1 MLHRRHRRRMRIFAT
16 VAISVLIFSILA
28 GLVASLAQAA
38 PPALQVNAKSAI
50 LLDYATGQILFEKD
64 ADLALP
70 PASLT
75 KLMTLHLAYKR
86 LEEGTMK
93 PTDKVQISTDAWS
106 AKMPGSSVMFLAP
119 GQNVTVGEIMTGL
132 AVSSGNDAA
141 VALAQH
147 IAGSV
152 DAFAGQMNKEAQ
164 DLHYKT
170 MKFVEPAGLSPK
182 NVVTA
187 REYADFARRYI
198 DLHPKALTDLHSV
211 KEYAYPKWENLSP
224 EERQGKA
231 QATYRPILQQ
241 NRNGLLWTFDG
252 VDGLKTGFIEESG
265 YNIALTAKRGDM
277 RLIAIILGV
286 PGANDVEGAR
296 SREAAGATL
305 LSWGFQNF
313 ATVKPA
319 VGTIPPVR
327 VWKGAAN
334 QVELEPQRPIVLTVA
349 RGMENKVTRTL
360 HQETST
366 IAPVKKGDALGELI
380 YAADGAEIARV
391 PLVAAAEVPRGG
403 FFKRLWDSIRLTV
416 SGWLNRKK

>member
-1 MLHRRHRRRMRIFAT
+1 MLHRKRLRTFAT
-16 VAISVLIFSILA
+16 IAIAVLIFSMLA

-38 PPALQVNAKSAI
+38 PPPLQVNAKSAI
-50 LLDYATGQILFEKD
+50 LMDYATGQVLFEKD
-64 ADLALP
+64 ADLPLP

-86 LEEGTMK
+86 LEDGTMK
-93 PTDKVQISTDAWS
+93 TTDKVQITTDAWA

-119 GQNVTVGEIMTGL
+119 GQNVTVGEIMSGL

-141 VALAQH
+141 IALAQH
-147 IAGSV
+147 MAGSV
-152 DAFAGQMNKEAQ
+152 EAFAGLMNKEAQ

-182 NVVTA
+182 NMVTA

-198 DLHPKALTDLHSV
+198 DMHPQALTDLHSL

-224 EERQGKA
+224 DERRGKN
-231 QATYRPILQQ
+231 QATYKPILQE
-241 NRNGLLWTFDG
+241 NRNGLLWTFEG
-252 VDGLKTGFIEESG
+252 VDGLKTGFIDEAG
-265 YNIALTAKRGDM
+265 YNIALTARRGEM
-277 RLIAIILGV
+277 RLIAVILGV

-296 SREAAGATL
+296 NREAAGAAL

-313 ATVKPA
+313 ATVRPA

-334 QVELEPQRPIVLTVA
+334 QVELQPQRPIVLTVA

-360 HQETST
+360 HQEAST
-366 IAPVKKGDALGELI
+366 IAPVTKGATLGELI

-391 PLVAAAEVPRGG
+391 PLVAATDVARGG
-403 FFKRLWDSIRLTV
+403 FFKRLWDSIWLTI
-416 SGWLNRKK
+416 SSWLNRKK